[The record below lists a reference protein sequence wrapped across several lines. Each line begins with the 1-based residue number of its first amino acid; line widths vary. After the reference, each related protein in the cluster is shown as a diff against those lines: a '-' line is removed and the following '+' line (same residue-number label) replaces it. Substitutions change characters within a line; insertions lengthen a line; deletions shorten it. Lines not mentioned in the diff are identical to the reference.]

1 MKEEFCGGQL
11 PSGRFG
17 ANAAWWWIMLISL
30 NLTSIMKSI
39 VLGKS
44 WKKRRMKSMRFS
56 IINIA
61 GRVIKKGKELVI
73 RLSKG
78 HPALSLLLSA
88 RRRIASLC
96 SVSVDFSLTEL
107 PEPGG

>member
-1 MKEEFCGGQL
+1 MMK
-11 PSGRFG
+11 
-17 ANAAWWWIMLISL
+17 N
-30 NLTSIMKSI
+30 I
-39 VLGKS
+39 VLGKP
-44 WKKRRMKSMRFS
+44 WKKRRMKSIRFS

-61 GRVIKKGKELVI
+61 GRVIKRGKELVI

-88 RRRIASLC
+88 RKRIASLC
-96 SVSVDFSLTEL
+96 SVSVNFSLTEL

>member
-1 MKEEFCGGQL
+1 
-11 PSGRFG
+11 
-17 ANAAWWWIMLISL
+17 
-30 NLTSIMKSI
+30 MKSI
-39 VLGKS
+39 VLGKV
-44 WKKRRMKSMRFS
+44 WKTRRMKSVRFS

-96 SVSVDFSLTEL
+96 SVSVSVDFILTEL